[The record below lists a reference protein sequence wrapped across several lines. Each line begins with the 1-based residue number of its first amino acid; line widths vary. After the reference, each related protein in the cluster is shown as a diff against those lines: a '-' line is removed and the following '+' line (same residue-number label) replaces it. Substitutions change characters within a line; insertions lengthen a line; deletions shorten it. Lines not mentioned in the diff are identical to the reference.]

1 MDIAKILKSA
11 ESDFIYI
18 INTALCINL
27 TQYQIDYLLHDIN
40 IPPEIERD
48 RGTGTSTVRAIK
60 LCFSVGK
67 PIYGERLVRKDF
79 RKMSS
84 EYPDVFAIAGSDCL
98 DKKRFRMFIAYAI
111 RIRENLA
118 ETKYKNDLREIKW
131 R

>member
-40 IPPEIERD
+40 IPPEIEQY

-60 LCFSVGK
+60 LCFSKGK
-67 PIYGERLVRKDF
+67 PIYGERLIEKDS
-79 RKMSS
+79 RKMSL

-111 RIRENLA
+111 RIREQLA